1 MGSDRDYVLGT
12 HDEEIERL
20 GLQHVVWRP
29 RALDAWRRA
38 GFTRGSRL
46 IDFGAGPGYA
56 TLDLADV
63 VGAEGQVIA
72 LERSRRFLDRLAAA
86 VDARGLSQVRAVE
99 IDLAGGLAGLDGA
112 DGAWCRWIF
121 AFLPDPLAAL
131 AQLAAAIRP
140 GGALVIHEY
149 LDYSTWRLFPR
160 SAPFERFVAAVMASW
175 RIDGGESDIGPAV
188 ACQLAEMG
196 WRVELK
202 PVIDVVTPGDLVWRW
217 PSSFV
222 AVNSQRLVDLGR
234 LDAADAADAR
244 ADLSRAEAGRGALM
258 ATPTLLEIIA
268 LRPE

>member
-1 MGSDRDYVLGT
+1 MYLIFVCLYVT
-12 HDEEIERL
+12 ERRPHDAALESTRL
-20 GLQHVVWRP
+20 YNQAQPRP
-29 RALDAWRRA
+29 RECVHRA
-38 GFTRGSRL
+38 K
-46 IDFGAGPGYA
+46 
-56 TLDLADV
+56 
-63 VGAEGQVIA
+63 
-72 LERSRRFLDRLAAA
+72 AA

-258 ATPTLLEIIA
+258 ATPTLLVSVMAVNNEIGVVQPLAEIGA
-268 LRPE
+268 LVKAAEPSASITTSSPTP